1 MCTSIFMT
9 ASLKPTHYP
18 AWPSSFKNDLLRLT
32 SPPLGRQRREPRH
45 RVAQTLRRY
54 QPASACSCTCWS
66 LSLHFGTPCIPPDDR
81 LFSPRIIEM
90 ILTDYRIGERKTGL
104 SENPREKT
112 PYRVLCNGVKRE
124 CVKTT
129 PVLALRLF

>member
-9 ASLKPTHYP
+9 ASLKPTYYP
-18 AWPSSFKNDLLRLT
+18 AWPPSFKNDLLRLT
-32 SPPLGRQRREPRH
+32 SPPLGRQRREQRH

-54 QPASACSCTCWS
+54 QPATACSCTCWS

-90 ILTDYRIGERKTGL
+90 IHFLNDFIGHILEYPYTVIDFCT
-104 SENPREKT
+104 NPSPT
-112 PYRVLCNGVKRE
+112 S
-124 CVKTT
+124 T
-129 PVLALRLF
+129 

>member
-9 ASLKPTHYP
+9 ASLKPTYYP
-18 AWPSSFKNDLLRLT
+18 AWPPSFKNDLLRLT

-81 LFSPRIIEM
+81 LCSPRIIEM
-90 ILTDYRIGERKTGL
+90 ILNVYCTGD
-104 SENPREKT
+104 PRGR
-112 PYRVLCNGVKRE
+112 PGGF
-124 CVKTT
+124 
-129 PVLALRLF
+129 LAIIHIRLLNAWK